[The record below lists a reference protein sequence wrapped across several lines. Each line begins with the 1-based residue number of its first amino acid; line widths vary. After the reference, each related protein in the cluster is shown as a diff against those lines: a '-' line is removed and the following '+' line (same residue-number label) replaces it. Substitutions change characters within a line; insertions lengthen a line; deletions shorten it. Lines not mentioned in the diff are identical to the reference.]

1 MSSLVHYDDEGTG
14 CSPAGHL
21 ALFVSG
27 AGEVQSVQTRSAC
40 ARCKHMA
47 WEFSEDENFSE
58 VDDFVCLPS
67 ACLTCASADVVD
79 KHSRCLAAC
88 HRSCLV
94 ALWTLLFP
102 FSPFFFN
109 NLSEAARDQCMY
121 LSPALAHREGVGAV
135 IFCLSQLREQG
146 AAGASGL
153 YRGHPIFVDARLC
166 TLLESAEVL
175 HTDSKCLP
183 TC

>member
-1 MSSLVHYDDEGTG
+1 MSCCMPPWLPGCPLDSSLSISH
-14 CSPAGHL
+14 
-21 ALFVSG
+21 
-27 AGEVQSVQTRSAC
+27 
-40 ARCKHMA
+40 
-47 WEFSEDENFSE
+47 
-58 VDDFVCLPS
+58 
-67 ACLTCASADVVD
+67 
-79 KHSRCLAAC
+79 
-88 HRSCLV
+88 
-94 ALWTLLFP
+94 
-102 FSPFFFN
+102 PFFFN
-109 NLSEAARDQCMY
+109 NLSEATRDQCMY

-183 TC
+183 TCQPAWLLACRLLVFHCPRTFFLTTLPEALATTKCFVSKYIRRARVM

>member
-1 MSSLVHYDDEGTG
+1 MSWTSTLDVLLHAT
-14 CSPAGHL
+14 
-21 ALFVSG
+21 V
-27 AGEVQSVQTRSAC
+27 V
-40 ARCKHMA
+40 A
-47 WEFSEDENFSE
+47 W
-58 VDDFVCLPS
+58 LPS
-67 ACLTCASADVVD
+67 G
-79 KHSRCLAAC
+79 
-88 HRSCLV
+88 
-94 ALWTLLFP
+94 LFSFH

-109 NLSEAARDQCMY
+109 NLSEATRDQCMY

-166 TLLESAEVL
+166 TQLESAEVL